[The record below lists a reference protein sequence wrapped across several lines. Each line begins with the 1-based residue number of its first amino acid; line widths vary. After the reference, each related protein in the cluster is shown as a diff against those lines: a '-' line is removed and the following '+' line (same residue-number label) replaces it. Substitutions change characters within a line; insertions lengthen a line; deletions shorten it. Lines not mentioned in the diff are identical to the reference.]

1 MHAMKLPKPESARH
15 RVHSYRTTPD
25 LIADELRDE
34 IRRGV
39 LGGGQPLPQE
49 ELAARFGVSRIPV
62 REALLRLE
70 GEGLVAVYPNR
81 GAVVTRFSLEDVREI
96 YHLRRLLEGDVL
108 ARAVRRMNDA
118 DLKRIEAAMDRAER
132 GAGDPDWSELDGA
145 FHEALYA
152 PAGHLRQSAMIAA
165 LRGTVDRYWGAY
177 RALPDRTADWL
188 EDHRRIVE
196 ACRLRDAEVAR
207 QELHEHLARAASI
220 VLAEMKAEEEAP
232 GAAQ

>member
-1 MHAMKLPKPESARH
+1 MSRSKPESIRH

-39 LGGGQPLPQE
+39 LVGGQPLPQE
-49 ELAARFGVSRIPV
+49 ELAIRFGVSRIPV

-81 GAVVTRFSLEDVREI
+81 GAVVTRLSVEDVREI
-96 YHLRRLLEGDVL
+96 YHLRRLLEGDLL
-108 ARAVRRMNDA
+108 ARAARRMDDA
-118 DLKRIEAAMDRAER
+118 DLKRVEAAMDRAER
-132 GAGDPDWSELDGA
+132 GAGDPDWAVLDGA

-152 PAGHLRQSAMIAA
+152 PAGHARQLSMITA

-177 RALPDRTADWL
+177 RALPDHTGEWL
-188 EDHRRIVE
+188 ADHRRIVE
-196 ACRLRDAEVAR
+196 ACRLRDAELAR
-207 QELHEHLARAASI
+207 QVLHEHLARAAI
-220 VLAEMKAEEEAP
+220 VVLDGLKAEQ
-232 GAAQ
+232 AAGGN